1 MPDARDYDSGG
12 SAQFLANTAAG
23 APQLYGS
30 GRCPICSGPQGE
42 ASQDAVCLH
51 TRTHSSGGSSW
62 CMLVPAPIPAP
73 RRRAAEQP
81 PRPPPAHS
89 PAQPGPE
96 KLFVVKEEN
105 RRLSLWDQTGLICRT
120 EL

>member
-12 SAQFLANTAAG
+12 SAQFVAHTVAG

-51 TRTHSSGGSSW
+51 TRAHSSGVSSW